1 MFVSAAQ
8 SPAKETSFQQKNHAS
23 FTQSNRFSLGLTGLT
38 FFKCLFFLCSGCGV
52 PQLYVFV
59 EASCVQVSVG
69 QEHVTCLSL
78 LADLAQQFTIPP
90 TVDEQSAEPG
100 FETSEVA
107 NQIEVFRSFDDIR
120 AGSFRYVTAS
130 GKFPFVGG
138 GGDMPLVTGLEGTLT
153 QGGNKSHCFPVGF
166 AVKCFV
172 LPPNSN

>member
-1 MFVSAAQ
+1 M
-8 SPAKETSFQQKNHAS
+8 
-23 FTQSNRFSLGLTGLT
+23 
-38 FFKCLFFLCSGCGV
+38 
-52 PQLYVFV
+52 

-90 TVDEQSAEPG
+90 TVDAQSAEPG

-107 NQIEVFRSFDDIR
+107 NQTEVFKSFDDIR

-130 GKFPFVGG
+130 GKFPFVEG

-153 QGGNKSHCFPVGF
+153 QGGNKISLFSCGIR
-166 AVKCFV
+166 
-172 LPPNSN
+172 S

>member
-1 MFVSAAQ
+1 M
-8 SPAKETSFQQKNHAS
+8 
-23 FTQSNRFSLGLTGLT
+23 
-38 FFKCLFFLCSGCGV
+38 
-52 PQLYVFV
+52 

-107 NQIEVFRSFDDIR
+107 NQTEVFKSFDDIR

-172 LPPNSN
+172 LSPNSN